1 MLVKADAS
9 LLGDKN
15 LQDKE
20 AVAKVK
26 EENIALAQKNR
37 IPDQDILEKREMAMG
52 LMLQPN
58 EFIRRLEKL
67 NPKIIIE
74 AGGVRNAVAVR
85 YPKLQEDG
93 TLRKEYVTG
102 FYVDAPLPEFSSVV
116 VDNKGLPIR
125 EIRGWRSVLLALY
138 RQKILNLKQIE
149 IMFGKALG
157 RRATLWDKQTSERKV
172 IQ

>member
-1 MLVKADAS
+1 MLVKADKS
-9 LLGDKN
+9 MLGDKY
-15 LQDKE
+15 LRDRE

-26 EENIALAQKNR
+26 EENAAAAAQNK

-58 EFIRRLEKL
+58 ELIRRLEKL

-85 YPKLQEDG
+85 YPKPQEDG
-93 TLRKEYVTG
+93 TIEKAYVTG
-102 FYVDAPLPEFSSVV
+102 FYVDAPLPEFSSVI
-116 VDNKGLPIR
+116 VDSKGLPVR
-125 EIRGWRSVLLALY
+125 ELRGWRSVLLALY
-138 RQKILNLKQIE
+138 RQKIVTLKQLE
-149 IMFGKALG
+149 LSFGKAQG
-157 RRATLWDKQTSERKV
+157 QRAILWDKQTSERS

>member
-20 AVAKVK
+20 AVAKLK
-26 EENIALAQKNR
+26 EENAALAAQNR

-52 LMLQPN
+52 LMLPPN

-67 NPKIIIE
+67 NPAIIIE

-85 YPKLQEDG
+85 YPKRQEDG
-93 TLRKEYVTG
+93 TLHKDYVTG
-102 FYVDAPLPEFSSVV
+102 FYVDAPLPEFSAVV
-116 VDNKGLPIR
+116 VDNRGLPVR

-138 RQKILNLKQIE
+138 RQKIVTMKQVELI
-149 IMFGKALG
+149 FGRPSG
-157 RRATLWDKQTSERKV
+157 QRAILWEKQTSQRT
-172 IQ
+172 Q

>member
-1 MLVKADAS
+1 MLVKADKS

-26 EENIALAQKNR
+26 EENKALASQNR

-85 YPKLQEDG
+85 YPKRQEDG
-93 TLRKEYVTG
+93 TIHKDYVTG

-125 EIRGWRSVLLALY
+125 EIRGWRSVLLALF
-138 RQKILNLKQIE
+138 RQKIVTMKQLDLT
-149 IMFGKALG
+149 FGKAMG
-157 RRATLWDKQTSERKV
+157 QRAILWDKQTSNRS